1 MLEDLQPPCLRRCRI
16 AGSDITG
23 TSTTFAVLLLLN
35 NPEKLRALRDE
46 IDTAF
51 PSKDDPIT
59 FAKTQDL
66 HYLNAVINETLRVM
80 PIIDSGRSNPFDS
93 DLR

>member
-1 MLEDLQPPCLRRCRI
+1 LK
-16 AGSDITG
+16 A
-23 TSTTFAVLLLLN
+23 
-35 NPEKLRALRDE
+35 E
-46 IDTAF
+46 IDKTF

-80 PIIDSGRSNPFDS
+80 PIVVSGRFKSH
-93 DLR
+93 

>member
-1 MLEDLQPPCLRRCRI
+1 MLVDFQPPCLRRCRI
-16 AGSDITG
+16 AGSDTTG
-23 TSTTFAVLLLLN
+23 TSATFAVLLLLN
-35 NPEKLRALRDE
+35 NPEKLKALKDE

-59 FAKTQDL
+59 FANTQDL

-80 PIIDSGRSNPFDS
+80 PIVVSGRSIPFDS